1 MAPPMSPPYDYG
13 TCDICETPMH
23 AQSITQDFW
32 IRGELLV
39 LENVPAGVCPQ
50 CGPKWSTRQSV
61 VVSLRSWAMRNGS
74 PLRRAWPFQS
84 STWKR
89 EPIQ

>member
-13 TCDICETPMH
+13 ICDICETPMH
-23 AQSITQDFW
+23 AQSITQDFGSVGNSSFL
-32 IRGELLV
+32 RMSPQAFV
-39 LENVPAGVCPQ
+39 PNV
-50 CGPKWSTRQSV
+50 GPKWSTRQSV

>member
-1 MAPPMSPPYDYG
+1 MGHPVSDSYDYG

-32 IRGELLV
+32 IRGELLSSRMSRQESV
-39 LENVPAGVCPQ
+39 PNV
-50 CGPKWSTRQSV
+50 GPRWSTRQSV
-61 VVSLRSWAMRNGS
+61 VVSPRSWAMRNVL